1 MNTFIKL
8 KRKDGTLMLI
18 DLSIVEGFYQETV
31 KHDRCLVFYKRKD
44 TAENRPQEF
53 YELVHSVTEIA
64 NAICGQTSAQDCTV
78 VDLTMDKLGEE
89 SDTEKPNTDYDREAS
104 EI

>member
-1 MNTFIKL
+1 
-8 KRKDGTLMLI
+8 MLI
-18 DLSIVEGFYQETV
+18 DLSIVEGFYQEI
-31 KHDRCLVFYKRKD
+31 DNPSECLVFYKRRH
-44 TAENRPQEF
+44 TASNKPQE
-53 YELVHSVTEIA
+53 YYVLLHSVDEIT

-78 VDLTMDKLGEE
+78 VDLTMDKLDEE

>member
-8 KRKDGTLMLI
+8 KQIDGRLALL
-18 DLSIVEGFYQETV
+18 DLSIIEGFYERPGEPGTSIAY
-31 KHDRCLVFYKRKD
+31 YKANYVMKD
-44 TAENRPQEF
+44 KPQD
-53 YELVHSVTEIA
+53 YIQVAHSVDEIA

-78 VDLTMDKLGEE
+78 VDLTMDKLDEE